1 MASSLAAMRD
11 LYTQTSAYLLG
22 VSILA
27 CFGVIL
33 VCFHSHMLLAL
44 LYIYSQKHDDGMK
57 I

>member
-22 VSILA
+22 ISILA

-44 LYIYSQKHDDGMK
+44 LYIHSQKHDDGMK